1 MSRSKM
7 IHNIICLLEEG
18 AISLEDLEGFSEELR
33 ERVKFAGSRK

>member
-7 IHNIICLLEEG
+7 IHNLIRLLEEG